1 MPSTPSIVPDL
12 TADCSPGDRAAR
24 SGPIWKEEKNQK
36 KAWAHRD
43 MGSDLLTVA
52 NHCLPTLR
60 KSGLGKVS
68 KVEPQACTPCEP
80 AARHS
85 YVRGERHTQLIH
97 VELLCQPLG
106 GLLS

>member
-60 KSGLGKVS
+60 KSGL
-68 KVEPQACTPCEP
+68 
-80 AARHS
+80 ARYPRSSRRPVLHAS
-85 YVRGERHTQLIH
+85 
-97 VELLCQPLG
+97 LLRVTLT
-106 GLLS
+106 